1 MQQAPAFPIKVF
13 WQPGC
18 SSCLRTKE
26 FLQKNGV
33 VFESVNVA
41 ADPSGLAELRALGA
55 RSVPIVSR
63 GTEYTLC
70 QSMGDVVKFLGLDTV
85 LGDALPPAQ
94 LYGKLDH
101 VLHTAIRLTR
111 QFPADRLR
119 ENFRNRNRTLGDTAF
134 HVFRVSE
141 MGLQTGEGQPLRP
154 EGFGELAPP
163 EWGAPE
169 IAAWGEDVRRRLA
182 AWWAQTDQSLAFT
195 ASTYYGDKCMH
206 EVFERTAWHS
216 AQHTRQLAMMLESHG
231 IVPDR
236 PLTAADLA
244 GLPVPDDV
252 WG

>member
-1 MQQAPAFPIKVF
+1 MQQAPALPIKVF

-216 AQHTRQLAMMLESHG
+216 AQHGVDLFSLSKVTVGDRALA
-231 IVPDR
+231 
-236 PLTAADLA
+236 
-244 GLPVPDDV
+244 
-252 WG
+252 

>member
-1 MQQAPAFPIKVF
+1 MQQAPALPVKVF

-63 GTEYTLC
+63 GTDYTLC

-94 LYGKLDH
+94 LYGKLDN

-111 QFPADRLR
+111 QFPVDRLR
-119 ENFRNRNRTLGDTAF
+119 ENFRDRNRTLGDTAF
-134 HVFRVSE
+134 HVLGSPRF
-141 MGLQTGEGQPLRP
+141 QCN
-154 EGFGELAPP
+154 
-163 EWGAPE
+163 
-169 IAAWGEDVRRRLA
+169 
-182 AWWAQTDQSLAFT
+182 
-195 ASTYYGDKCMH
+195 K
-206 EVFERTAWHS
+206 
-216 AQHTRQLAMMLESHG
+216 
-231 IVPDR
+231 
-236 PLTAADLA
+236 
-244 GLPVPDDV
+244 
-252 WG
+252 

>member
-1 MQQAPAFPIKVF
+1 MQQAPALPIKVF

-111 QFPADRLR
+111 PPAVCLA
-119 ENFRNRNRTLGDTAF
+119 TTTCGLVA
-134 HVFRVSE
+134 SE
-141 MGLQTGEGQPLRP
+141 MSTTHKRP
-154 EGFGELAPP
+154 RFPPSMAPP
-163 EWGAPE
+163 
-169 IAAWGEDVRRRLA
+169 
-182 AWWAQTDQSLAFT
+182 T
-195 ASTYYGDKCMH
+195 
-206 EVFERTAWHS
+206 
-216 AQHTRQLAMMLESHG
+216 
-231 IVPDR
+231 
-236 PLTAADLA
+236 
-244 GLPVPDDV
+244 
-252 WG
+252 

>member
-1 MQQAPAFPIKVF
+1 M
-13 WQPGC
+13 
-18 SSCLRTKE
+18 
-26 FLQKNGV
+26 
-33 VFESVNVA
+33 
-41 ADPSGLAELRALGA
+41 
-55 RSVPIVSR
+55 
-63 GTEYTLC
+63 
-70 QSMGDVVKFLGLDTV
+70 
-85 LGDALPPAQ
+85 
-94 LYGKLDH
+94 
-101 VLHTAIRLTR
+101 
-111 QFPADRLR
+111 
-119 ENFRNRNRTLGDTAF
+119 GDTAF

>member
-1 MQQAPAFPIKVF
+1 MQQAPALPIKVF

-111 QFPADRLR
+111 Q
-119 ENFRNRNRTLGDTAF
+119 
-134 HVFRVSE
+134 
-141 MGLQTGEGQPLRP
+141 
-154 EGFGELAPP
+154 
-163 EWGAPE
+163 
-169 IAAWGEDVRRRLA
+169 
-182 AWWAQTDQSLAFT
+182 
-195 ASTYYGDKCMH
+195 
-206 EVFERTAWHS
+206 
-216 AQHTRQLAMMLESHG
+216 LAMMLESHG